1 MKQRVGI
8 FTGGGTAPG
17 WNAVLASAARYL
29 QKNGHEAVGLPEG
42 WKGLL
47 SVREDIVDLSGM
59 TRRELHDLI
68 STGGSI
74 LRSSRTKIE
83 PKDYEQV
90 RTVANAYGLT
100 GIIPIG
106 GDDTLG
112 QARKLQEAG
121 IIKAVGVPK
130 TIDNDVEGTQLTF
143 GFNTACD
150 RTSSV
155 IRRMR
160 VDAKAHS
167 RVAIVETM
175 GRNAG
180 WIALHSGEA
189 GGADITLIPEFPID
203 EEILLQKIEAAYRA
217 IGTNG
222 RQEKCVVISL
232 SEGYF
237 GEDPNAEKD
246 PFGHGKLSGA
256 ADRLEALVKKKLRL
270 GTMKQVV
277 GYETRNGDPVAS
289 DVIFASQLGTH
300 AGMLAA
306 ADKYGTMAAFLDGKV
321 VTAPLSSVS
330 GGRHVTDEFY
340 DPERLAMR
348 LVPRNVEEAIRGTR
362 EAIASI
368 PDTPEVGV
376 SEHA

>member
-17 WNAVLASAARYL
+17 WNAVLASASRYL
-29 QKNGHEAVGLPEG
+29 QKNGHEAVGIPEG

-47 SVREDIVDLSGM
+47 TVRDDITDLSGM
-59 TRRELHDLI
+59 TSRQLHDLI
-68 STGGSI
+68 SQGGSV
-74 LRSSRTKIE
+74 LKSSRTKIE

-90 RTVANAYGLT
+90 RMVANAYGLT

-121 IIKAVGVPK
+121 ILSAVGVPK
-130 TIDNDVEGTQLTF
+130 TIDNDVKGTEKTF
-143 GFNTACD
+143 GFDTACD
-150 RTSSV
+150 RTASV
-155 IRRMR
+155 IRNMR
-160 VDAKAHS
+160 TDASAHS

-189 GGADITLIPEFPID
+189 GGADITLIPEFKIPEDVLLKRI
-203 EEILLQKIEAAYRA
+203 EEAYRA
-217 IGTNG
+217 KGANG
-222 RQEKCVVISL
+222 RPEKCVVISL

-237 GEDPNAEKD
+237 GEDPAAEKD
-246 PFGHGKLSGA
+246 PFGHGKLAGA
-256 ADRLEALVKKKLRL
+256 ADKLEALVKKHLKL

-277 GYETRNGDPVAS
+277 GYQTRNGDPVAS
-289 DVIFASQLGTH
+289 DVIFASALGTH

-306 ADKYGTMAAFLDGKV
+306 EGKYGTMAALINGRIT
-321 VTAPLSSVS
+321 TASLSSVE
-330 GGRHVTDEFY
+330 GGRHVTDDFY
-340 DPERLAMR
+340 DPERMAMR

-362 EAIASI
+362 QQIAAI
-368 PDTPEVGV
+368 PDAGV
-376 SEHA
+376 SEEA